1 MDGIFSRPHNWKISR
16 ILRMDLLIYAC
27 TCIISSQIVK
37 FKVSDFLQERIM
49 ALRDLHPTKYDN
61 ICCIRTN
68 AMKYLPNYF
77 TKGQL
82 RAMFFLYPDP
92 HFKKTKHKWRII
104 SPNLLSEYAFFL
116 RPNGFMVL
124 CYPNM

>member
-1 MDGIFSRPHNWKISR
+1 MPALVSYFALALVSYVS
-16 ILRMDLLIYAC
+16 Y
-27 TCIISSQIVK
+27 CIIKIVK